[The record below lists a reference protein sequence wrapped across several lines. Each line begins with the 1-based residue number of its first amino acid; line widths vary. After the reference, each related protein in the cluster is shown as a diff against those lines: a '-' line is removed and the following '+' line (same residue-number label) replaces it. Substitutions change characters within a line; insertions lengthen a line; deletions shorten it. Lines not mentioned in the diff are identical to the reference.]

1 MTDYLTENNIDNI
14 SYRDTEVLKRFL
26 TEHGRIQHRKQ
37 SGLTA
42 QHQREVTQAIK
53 RARYMGLLPYTR
65 A

>member
-1 MTDYLTENNIDNI
+1 MTDYLTDNNIEHI
-14 SYRDTEVLKRFL
+14 SYRDTDILEKFL

-42 QHQREVTQAIK
+42 KHQRAVTQAIK
-53 RARYMGLLPYTR
+53 RARFMGLLPYTR